1 MESPFNNTPHNIPG
15 NPEPFTLHIPKQEI
29 SELQHLLK
37 LSKIGPATWWNQH
50 GDGRFG
56 SGKVNIHFA
65 ALFSIKKDA
74 IPIIFLHGYPGS
86 FVEYLP
92 MMDLLR
98 DKYTPETLP
107 YHAINVE
114 MTLDRAARIMN
125 QLMIDLGF
133 ENGYIAQ
140 GGDLGSMLARIMSVR
155 YKECKAL
162 HVNMLV
168 LNPDQTPPASAP
180 LTPAEEE
187 HLERAN
193 TWLQTGVSY
202 ALEHGTR
209 PSTIGLV
216 VSSNPLA
223 LLAWIGE
230 KYLEWTD
237 PRRLIPLDTILSMK
251 FPGGQPHPISMEKPL
266 GYSLF
271 PYDLALVPKGWMEGL
286 YPNLVFFRAHETGG
300 HFAAMEQPEALLG
313 DVEEFVGKVR
323 GIICG

>member
-50 GDGRFG
+50 GDAFPISRSQIKDPE

-65 ALFSIKKDA
+65 ALFSTKKDA

-98 DKYTPETLP
+98 DNE
-107 YHAINVE
+107 NVE
-114 MTLDRAARIMN
+114 MSLDRAARIMN

-140 GGDLGSMLARIMSVR
+140 GGDLGSMPARIMSVR

-237 PRRLIPLDTILSMK
+237 PRRLIPLDTIPSMK
-251 FPGGQPHPISMEKPL
+251 FPGGQTSPNIDGEAIGIFAFPL
-266 GYSLF
+266 
-271 PYDLALVPKGWMEGL
+271 
-286 YPNLVFFRAHETGG
+286 
-300 HFAAMEQPEALLG
+300 
-313 DVEEFVGKVR
+313 
-323 GIICG
+323 